1 MQETREK
8 RTNRTVGKSRQ
19 KDFFAVLL
27 FFFLL
32 PYTCSSVVRAGQEKT
47 VETIVPVSGRTVR
60 MQSGSDVRTMTE
72 EAFLIGALAAV
83 IPAEY
88 EPEALK
94 AQTVILRSSC
104 VAGGHLEGTVLEN
117 GMTGAAQESI
127 SQSSVSAVEPRI
139 IDSDSGFSYLDKA
152 QRKRLWGEQADVLE
166 ERCREAVRASSGYVL
181 EWQGAAV
188 SPPFFRLSAGR
199 TGAGWSFSDRS
210 RTGAKALSVRR
221 MRLQRIFCRKRA

>member
-1 MQETREK
+1 MMQETREK

-94 AQTVILRSSC
+94 AQAVILRSSC
-104 VAGGHLEGTVLEN
+104 VAGGHLEETVLEN
-117 GMTGAAQESI
+117 GTTGTAQESI
-127 SQSSVSAVEPRI
+127 SQSSVSAVEPQI
-139 IDSDSGFSYLDKA
+139 IDSNSGFSYLDKA
-152 QRKRLWGEQADVLE
+152 RFFGLCSRMAGNGCQRAFFSPERRADK
-166 ERCREAVRASSGYVL
+166 ERDRAFRTGVGL
-181 EWQGAAV
+181 VQKH
-188 SPPFFRLSAGR
+188 RLSGR
-199 TGAGWSFSDRS
+199 
-210 RTGAKALSVRR
+210 
-221 MRLQRIFCRKRA
+221 

>member
-1 MQETREK
+1 MMRETMEK
-8 RTNRTVGKSRQ
+8 RANRTVGKNRQ

-94 AQTVILRSSC
+94 AQAVILRSSC
-104 VAGGHLEGTVLEN
+104 VSGGHLEEAMLEN
-117 GMTGAAQESI
+117 GTAGAAQESI
-127 SQSSVSAVEPRI
+127 SQSSVSAVEPRL

-166 ERCREAVRASSGYVL
+166 DRCREAVRVFGLCSRMAGSGCQRAVFSSERRADKERDRAFRTGVGL
-181 EWQGAAV
+181 VQKH
-188 SPPFFRLSAGR
+188 RLSGR
-199 TGAGWSFSDRS
+199 
-210 RTGAKALSVRR
+210 
-221 MRLQRIFCRKRA
+221 